1 MRLTEFITQETD
13 KIIDEWVCFA
23 RTLLPSS
30 DGMSVENL
38 RDSGP
43 VLLGAIVRQIE
54 RRLSTGGDPLDAQAH
69 DVAGPSGNHALGRLK
84 RGFDLGQVI
93 SEYRALRM
101 SVLRLW
107 AERQDVVDPDGVRVF
122 NETIDEAL
130 AEAAERYT
138 GRIHEVKDQF
148 VGVLGHDL
156 GNPLSAIIMAGRSL
170 MAKSSLDE
178 KERRR
183 LARIVTSAE
192 RMHRMIRDVL
202 DLTRQRFH
210 RPMPLNSQPT
220 DLGAICRDIVAEV
233 REAHPERTIRVD
245 ERGDLRG
252 QWDSDRMAEVVSNL
266 VSNAIAHGAAGSPV
280 DILVTGDD
288 EEVLL
293 AVKNQGDPIPN
304 EDIASLFEPFQ
315 SGSAEPDVGG
325 HLGLGLFITREIV
338 AAHGGR
344 IEATSSRDAGT
355 TFTVHV
361 RRQGTTG

>member
-1 MRLTEFITQETD
+1 
-13 KIIDEWVCFA
+13 
-23 RTLLPSS
+23 
-30 DGMSVENL
+30 MSVESL
-38 RDSGP
+38 RNSGP
-43 VLLGAIVRQIE
+43 VLLGAIVRQID
-54 RRLSTGGDPLDAQAH
+54 RRLSTGGDPSDAQAH

-107 AERQDVVDPDGVRVF
+107 AERQDVVDADGVRVF

-183 LARIVTSAE
+183 LARIVTSAD

-288 EEVLL
+288 QEIVL
-293 AVKNQGDPIPN
+293 AVKNQG
-304 EDIASLFEPFQ
+304 
-315 SGSAEPDVGG
+315 EPDPERG
-325 HLGLGLFITREIV
+325 HCLVVRTLPERLCRARRGRTSRARALHHARDRRCPRRPHRRHLV
-338 AAHGGR
+338 ARRGNDVHR
-344 IEATSSRDAGT
+344 SPSSARDYS
-355 TFTVHV
+355 V
-361 RRQGTTG
+361 RRIFETS

>member
-1 MRLTEFITQETD
+1 
-13 KIIDEWVCFA
+13 
-23 RTLLPSS
+23 
-30 DGMSVENL
+30 
-38 RDSGP
+38 
-43 VLLGAIVRQIE
+43 
-54 RRLSTGGDPLDAQAH
+54 
-69 DVAGPSGNHALGRLK
+69 
-84 RGFDLGQVI
+84 
-93 SEYRALRM
+93 
-101 SVLRLW
+101 
-107 AERQDVVDPDGVRVF
+107 VRVF

-138 GRIHEVKDQF
+138 ERIHEVKDQF

-170 MAKSSLDE
+170 LEKSSVEDKARL
-178 KERRR
+178 R

-220 DLGAICRDIVAEV
+220 DLGAICRDIVEEV
-233 REAHPERTIRVD
+233 REANPERNIRVD

-252 QWDSDRMAEVVSNL
+252 QWDSDRLAEVVSNL
-266 VSNAIAHGAAGSPV
+266 VSNAIQHGAEGTPV
-280 DILVTGDD
+280 EISLAGDD
-288 EEVLL
+288 QEVVL
-293 AVKNQGDPIPN
+293 AVRNQGEPIP
-304 EDIASLFEPFQ
+304 DDDKAALFEPFQ

-344 IEATSSRDAGT
+344 IEAASSRDAGT
-355 TFTVHV
+355 TLTVHM
-361 RRQGTTG
+361 RRHAATA

>member
-1 MRLTEFITQETD
+1 
-13 KIIDEWVCFA
+13 
-23 RTLLPSS
+23 
-30 DGMSVENL
+30 
-38 RDSGP
+38 
-43 VLLGAIVRQIE
+43 
-54 RRLSTGGDPLDAQAH
+54 
-69 DVAGPSGNHALGRLK
+69 
-84 RGFDLGQVI
+84 
-93 SEYRALRM
+93 M

-210 RPMPLNSQPT
+210 RPMPLNSKPT

>member
-13 KIIDEWVCFA
+13 KIIDEWVRFA
-23 RTLLPSS
+23 RTLLPSAE
-30 DGMSVENL
+30 GMTVENL

-43 VLLGAIVRQIE
+43 ALLAGIVRQIE
-54 RRLSTGGDPLDAQAH
+54 RRLSTGGEPADAHAH
-69 DVAGPSGNHALGRLK
+69 DVAEPSGHHALVRLK
-84 RGFDLGQVI
+84 GGFDLGQVI

-107 AERQDVVDPDGVRVF
+107 AERQDIVDAEGVRVF
-122 NETIDEAL
+122 NETIDEAI

-138 GRIHEVKDQF
+138 ERIHEVKDQF

-170 MAKSSLDE
+170 LERSAFDE
-178 KERRR
+178 KAHRR

-210 RPMPLNSQPT
+210 RPMPIKSQPT
-220 DLGAICRDIVAEV
+220 DLGAVCGDIVAEV
-233 REAHPERTIRVD
+233 REANPEREIRVD
-245 ERGDLRG
+245 ARGDLHG

-266 VSNAIAHGAAGSPV
+266 VSNAIQHGAEGAPV
-280 DILVTGDD
+280 HISMAGDD
-288 EEVLL
+288 QEVVL
-293 AVKNQGDPIPN
+293 AVKNQGEPIPDD
-304 EDIASLFEPFQ
+304 DIAALFEPFQ

-325 HLGLGLFITREIV
+325 HLGLGLFIAREIV

-344 IEATSSRDAGT
+344 IEAVSSRDEGT

-361 RRQGTTG
+361 PRHVITG